1 MNRLERSVVA
11 AVQLYQD
18 AVSPR
23 RGPTCRFAPTC
34 SSYAIEAIQEFGL
47 VRGAGL
53 ALRRLSKC
61 HPFHAGGYDP
71 VPVRRWTE
79 GSSDRHARTT
89 ADVEPD
95 VWTRNSVRQHGA
107 ALVAA
112 RKWESST

>member
-1 MNRLERSVVA
+1 MNRLQRTVVA
-11 AVQLYQD
+11 VVRLYQD

-34 SSYAIEAIQEFGL
+34 SSYAIEAIEEFGL
-47 VRGAGL
+47 VRGAWL

-61 HPFHAGGYDP
+61 HPLHAGGYDP
-71 VPVRRWTE
+71 VPVRTWTA
-79 GSSDRHARTT
+79 SFSDRHAMTT

-95 VWTRNSVRQHGA
+95 IHTLNTGHDLGA
-107 ALVAA
+107 ALLAA